1 MENGNFDD
9 FKINEIDINFVERM
23 LKSLPSN
30 IYFKDM
36 EGKYVFCTHY
46 WNHINTP
53 KNDPTWTIRSKYD
66 IDIRKDKENAIK
78 AMEED
83 KRIFATKK
91 GTSYEIKFD
100 ENGQTEYMQLIKNP
114 VFDDNG
120 NMIGIVGLINDITR
134 TKLLEDKLER
144 MATLDSLTGVRN
156 RSYMDIWIEKNK
168 NLDIYPLTVIVC
180 DCNGLKRIN
189 DHYGHLV
196 GDRYIIKTAEALMT
210 CKPENASVIRA
221 GGDEFMVF
229 MPNTSE
235 AEAAQYMEKV
245 QDYISNIHI
254 FDETLSIAMGSSTTT
269 DISKRLEDLISLAD
283 KAMYIQKEIDHK
295 RLGIPSR

>member
-1 MENGNFDD
+1 
-9 FKINEIDINFVERM
+9 
-23 LKSLPSN
+23 
-30 IYFKDM
+30 M

-53 KNDPTWTIRSKYD
+53 KNDPTWTIRGKYD

-83 KRIFATKK
+83 QRIFATKK

-269 DISKRLEDLISLAD
+269 DINKRLEDLISLAD

>member
-53 KNDPTWTIRSKYD
+53 ENDPTWTIRGKYD

-83 KRIFATKK
+83 QRIFATKK

-144 MATLDSLTGVRN
+144 MATLDSLTCVRN

-168 NLDIYPLTVIVC
+168 NLDIYPLTVIVS

-245 QDYISNIHI
+245 QDHISNIHI

-283 KAMYIQKEIDHK
+283 KTMYIQKEIDHK

>member
-46 WNHINTP
+46 WNHIKTP
-53 KNDPTWTIRSKYD
+53 ENDPTWTIRGKYD

-134 TKLLEDKLER
+134 TKLLEEKLER
-144 MATLDSLTGVRN
+144 MATQDSLTGVRN

-168 NLDIYPLTVIVC
+168 NLDIYPLTVIVG

-189 DHYGHLV
+189 DHYGHLI
-196 GDRYIIKTAEALMT
+196 GDRYITKTAEALMT

-235 AEAAQYMEKV
+235 AEAAQYMKKV
-245 QDYISNIHI
+245 QDYISNIHV
-254 FDETLSIAMGSSTTT
+254 FDETLSIAMDSSTTS
-269 DISKRLEDLISLAD
+269 DINKRLEDLIRLAD